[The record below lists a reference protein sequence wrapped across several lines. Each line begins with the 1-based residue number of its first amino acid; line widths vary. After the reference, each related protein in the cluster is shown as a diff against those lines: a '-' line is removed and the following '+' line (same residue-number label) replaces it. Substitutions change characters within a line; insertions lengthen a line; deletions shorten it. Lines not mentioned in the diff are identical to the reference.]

1 MTPSAI
7 MATQSLLLSRD
18 PDVLG
23 VLRPVLEE
31 LGIGGEV
38 CMAQD
43 SALSMIA
50 SRKFNPVIVDCAQME
65 AGGELLRKLRQS
77 IANRDSLALGIV
89 VGETQASD
97 AFAFG
102 ANLVLRKPLSSEETS
117 RILRTACSLVSHMRR
132 RFMRHVLHT
141 LAYVH
146 VDGILDT
153 PMLLDVS
160 EGGISVQAL
169 DPMEERRSFAIRFS
183 LPDEALPFESIASP
197 VWNDSSGRVGL
208 RFLGMA
214 LPARQRLHGWLEAHG
229 VSGSGDLHLAGPAL
243 APTPDFTP
251 DRVQFP
257 LQLAPAAFTALTI
270 AFDMVLVAVSVV
282 LFGIIS
288 SLVIGDLPSANVAKH
303 GGLLLGCVCWVLY
316 RYVFFG
322 ALSVTPGSRIA
333 TALSDRFMIWLH
345 SRCNPAGLQHLFE

>member
-1 MTPSAI
+1 M
-7 MATQSLLLSRD
+7 MASQSLLLSGD

-23 VLRPVLEE
+23 ILGPVLEE
-31 LGIGGEV
+31 LGLGTEV
-38 CMAQD
+38 CTAPD

-50 SRKFNPVIVDCAQME
+50 SRKFNPVIVDCAQIE
-65 AGGELLRKLRQS
+65 AGGELLRKVRQS
-77 IANRDSLALGIV
+77 IANRDSLALGIITA
-89 VGETQASD
+89 ETEATD
-97 AFAFG
+97 VFAYG
-102 ANLVLRKPLSSEETS
+102 ANLVLRKPLSTEETS

-169 DPMEERRSFAIRFS
+169 DTMEERRSFAIRFS
-183 LPDEALPFESIASP
+183 LPGEAEPFESVASP

-208 RFLGMA
+208 RFVGMA
-214 LPARQRLHGWLEAHG
+214 SPARQRLRSWLEAHG
-229 VSGSGDLHLAGPAL
+229 VTGPPEAEQAEETPII
-243 APTPDFTP
+243 APVVAPE
-251 DRVQFP
+251 RVHFP
-257 LQLAPAAFTALTI
+257 LQLAPAAFTVLSIVFDCIVVAL
-270 AFDMVLVAVSVV
+270 AVIVFGVV
-282 LFGIIS
+282 S
-288 SLVIGDLPSANVAKH
+288 SLVIGEWPSANVVKH

-322 ALSVTPGSRIA
+322 AITVTPGSRMA
-333 TALSDRFMIWLH
+333 TIVADWFTVWLYNRR
-345 SRCNPAGLQHLFE
+345 SPAGLQRLFP